1 MKEERNQAK
10 GEQRNRIV
18 DEHEQEK
25 GETPTRLRVLLFTLH
40 CR

>member
-10 GEQRNRIV
+10 GEQRNGIL

-25 GETPTRLRVLLFTLH
+25 GETPTRVSSAVYASL
-40 CR
+40 